1 MQGIRPWHG
10 RQLFVLQNFY
20 LLSFS
25 NLLAKDL
32 VILQYF
38 HAFVQLYIQV
48 LAITV
53 FLLFESVSVGTLRQL
68 DLLISLKIKKRK
80 TKLQYERYIKTI
92 FLGLEVKSSKFGVPE
107 QCCFSVQKVLPNAAL
122 YSVWLLYRIQSVHLL
137 RTHCFPD
144 CLKGLEDCLKTLGA

>member
-107 QCCFSVQKVLPNAAL
+107 QCCFLFKRCCLMLRYTVYGFYIGFSQCIFYGHTVFPIVLKVLKI
-122 YSVWLLYRIQSVHLL
+122 V
-137 RTHCFPD
+137 
-144 CLKGLEDCLKTLGA
+144 LKP